1 MRLRRGRAQDAAT
14 TSPAPPA
21 GSAAAALG
29 KGRPRVRAALEQLA
43 DLRGESPDRT
53 AEVLA
58 RNVLKSVPRSLEAY
72 RLDFSTLDFEAAGFQ
87 GGHPWLRT
95 TSGRTFH
102 DYPATAKDGLM
113 FALLRDQLPK
123 GLTPDTFGVAANVVR
138 RYVRG
143 ADNLPPGAQVAV
155 DAGCYIGFKPMAYA
169 DKMGPGSQVV
179 AVEMMPDN
187 FALLQRNIDDNG
199 LADRVATVHR
209 GLSDQPG
216 SVPVRRFR
224 QQQATIAEVDEL
236 TDRFA
241 PEGEVE
247 VETLASVLDRTVGDR
262 DVDFLN
268 VQVNGHEL
276 AVLDGLGPWLPRV
289 RSFSVTSPY
298 SREGVRLRDQVL
310 TWFADRGIA
319 TTTVGESSV
328 RAQH

>member
-1 MRLRRGRAQDAAT
+1 MRT
-14 TSPAPPA
+14 
-21 GSAAAALG
+21 
-29 KGRPRVRAALEQLA
+29 ALEQLA
-43 DLRGESPDRT
+43 ELRGESPDDT
-53 AEVLA
+53 AEVVG
-58 RNVLKSVPRSLEAY
+58 RNVLKALPRSLEAY
-72 RLDFSTLDFEAAGFQ
+72 RLDFSSLDVDASGFQ

-95 TSGRTFH
+95 SNGRVFH

-123 GLTPDTFGVAANVVR
+123 GITLETFGVAANVVR

-143 ADNLPPGAQVAV
+143 ADNLPPDARVAV
-155 DAGCYIGFKPMAYA
+155 DAGCYLGFKPMAYA
-169 DKMGPGSQVV
+169 DRMGPGSRVV

-187 FALLQRNIDDNG
+187 FALLQRNIEENG
-199 LADRVATVHR
+199 LGDRVATVHR
-209 GLSDQPG
+209 GLSDEPG

-241 PEGEVE
+241 PEGEVQ

-298 SREGVRLRDQVL
+298 SREGVRLRDEVL
-310 TWFADRGIA
+310 AWFTARGLA

-328 RAQH
+328 RAEH